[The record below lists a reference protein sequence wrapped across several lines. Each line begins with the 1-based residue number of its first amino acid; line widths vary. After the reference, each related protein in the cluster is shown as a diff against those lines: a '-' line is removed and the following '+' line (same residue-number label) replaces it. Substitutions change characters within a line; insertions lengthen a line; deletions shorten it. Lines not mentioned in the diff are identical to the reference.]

1 MACSRRRWPS
11 AGQEGRLIAGVA
23 PDTGCPR
30 NCYARQRSGGGGTAG
45 QAGRVAG
52 RVAGRAA
59 GAPSSVNGDTQS
71 QRPGFRGLTRRAS
84 ARPHRTAAPP
94 SAAEPP
100 AGRLASSASIPGSRT
115 RGAPHVRRGQP
126 WSALPAAGPQTRA
139 SERSFRERKQGP
151 ASRCPRKRRANGSP
165 RTPAPPTAVAPRES
179 RQAFHRARGPR
190 RQCARGRHRGHVHA
204 EHRTHFT
211 SVRG

>member
-30 NCYARQRSGGGGTAG
+30 NCHARQRSGGGGTAG
-45 QAGRVAG
+45 QAGRVAE
-52 RVAGRAA
+52 RVAGCAA

-115 RGAPHVRRGQP
+115 RGAPRVRRGRP

-139 SERSFRERKQGP
+139 SGP
-151 ASRCPRKRRANGSP
+151 SESESEARRLAAQENAEQTGLPARRPRPQPWRPANPGKPSIAP
-165 RTPAPPTAVAPRES
+165 ADRGDSVPGAATEGTFTLSTARTLRV
-179 RQAFHRARGPR
+179 
-190 RQCARGRHRGHVHA
+190 
-204 EHRTHFT
+204 
-211 SVRG
+211 